1 MSTKSTTRFPLKRV
15 RPENENRR
23 SNSSSTQRTS
33 KKFCRQISQ
42 DSAFVEAEKSSDER
56 AFDLFHHEYFP
67 QFRSFF
73 KNSSIVRQLVE
84 HLWTNMTDFAKVSF
98 VKKILKDQGA
108 SHLSTIQLNNE
119 ENEMNS
125 SRTSINSL
133 TFSKYNRTFIN
144 DFLTFVKHFG
154 TTRFVD
160 PNSSNKSKMPLRR
173 SSRIRRA
180 PTKCSCSSCVI
191 HQTSH
196 DEDFTPPN
204 DDDSQ
209 GKTFRE
215 LFDHFLQL
223 DDEIVDKSMINDENS
238 AQLVLSEVS
247 KMIDENSSMENADLS
262 SFDFLQD
269 ATTLFDENLPIF
281 SSESF
286 LSSSSISDL
295 IPEEIPQR
303 RTFVILTELDEP
315 FFGPYPIEFTIT
327 I

>member
-1 MSTKSTTRFPLKRV
+1 
-15 RPENENRR
+15 
-23 SNSSSTQRTS
+23 
-33 KKFCRQISQ
+33 
-42 DSAFVEAEKSSDER
+42 
-56 AFDLFHHEYFP
+56 
-67 QFRSFF
+67 
-73 KNSSIVRQLVE
+73 
-84 HLWTNMTDFAKVSF
+84 MTDFAKVSF

-119 ENEMNS
+119 GFSTFCFS
-125 SRTSINSL
+125 SSW
-133 TFSKYNRTFIN
+133 K
-144 DFLTFVKHFG
+144 TFVSIWIRKRTEFDSNVDQ
-154 TTRFVD
+154 FVEFLKIQS
-160 PNSSNKSKMPLRR
+160 NIYQWFSHICQTFWNNTFRRSKVFSFSLLLFLYFEFEFEFWSLSNKSKMPLRR

-196 DEDFTPPN
+196 DEDFSLQN
-204 DDDSQ
+204 DDDSRKNDVFFCFLSFERFFFRFDFRRKSFSWIIRSFSSIVKRRD
-209 GKTFRE
+209 GKQKEKLDETFQFSFR
-215 LFDHFLQL
+215 
-223 DDEIVDKSMINDENS
+223 DDQIVDKSMINDENS
-238 AQLVLSEVS
+238 TQLVLPEVS

-286 LSSSSISDL
+286 LSSSSISNL

-327 I
+327 IWIFFLS